1 MPAALEYAL
10 FWHGLIPERVYEATS
25 VCMRRSRVFDNA
37 LGRFSYVTVPPSL
50 FPVGMRQ
57 EQASERE
64 TFLIAGPE
72 KALCDKVLL
81 TRNPQARSRC
91 AMQTFW
97 VDDLRVDE
105 EALGPP
111 FGVGP
116 RNISLLRIV
125 KPQNSPQNRL

>member
-81 TRNPQARSRC
+81 TRNLQARSRI
-91 AMQTFW
+91 
-97 VDDLRVDE
+97 
-105 EALGPP
+105 
-111 FGVGP
+111 
-116 RNISLLRIV
+116 RNKKKSTKHEIRN
-125 KPQNSPQNRL
+125 KAQNSKQRL